1 MSSRKNKFSS
11 ALRHLNSNQIDE
23 KIKKL
28 EEQPTNNTS
37 GIYTL
42 SPPDPAADPTVY
54 TPSFSDITILTP
66 DFAIGE
72 DPDNATEAADTSGL
86 FNAEGVSLTAAPP
99 GDNSYILGPMAT
111 MYYAW
116 ASRTQIG
123 YIRQSDRRM
132 VNLGY
137 ISGNFGDWDGSEA
150 AFNSYGQLTLE
161 QAQWYRTI
169 GKKDGADNSTE
180 NYRAFYPGPPSS
192 VADAY
197 GRYLCTITGDPK
209 DVDNSYASST
219 TGPKNGPMNANDN
232 FAAQK
237 KKEEDEEDDKPDR
250 DDYPPGRAGAKKYQD
265 DLKKWKD
272 DQKDKGEEGEEET
285 PDDGKGYRS
294 PKDRGGQGGN
304 DQEWRDKGDKTGDP
318 ASDSASDPASDYTA
332 PKDRGGQGDTD
343 GVDPNEPGLV
353 DKAKEA
359 WDWYVDNKE
368 AVDAAAGEVMNAVDA
383 AMAIASVVGVLFPEA
398 GTSIAGAA
406 GIASLA
412 NKFKKAYNAVKAGK
426 SAADVIGGKNKGLS
440 GAGSFDVGATGVKKG
455 GFDALNPNQIGPT
468 AQHTGSGGILSP
480 GGGMVYS
487 APKVGQTGPS
497 AVNPGSGAS
506 KYSQYGSNPFSQSSK
521 GGGDPGGV
529 IGSIVNKGNASVGII
544 EPQSTQTPAQFNK
557 SSKIFNDIMN
567 GKYQNSPTA
576 QKIYQKGIDA
586 GFTGGSGSIGH
597 SNLPKQTSV
606 PNVGKTLGGFSKFA
620 SKYTPTHG
628 HLGTFGGV
636 NYESYL
642 IENTS
647 KSKKELRM
655 QGDKEDIMI
664 MHMLKKPEILKKLP
678 LIIKGLEQEKE
689 LSAVYGAIFGFE
701 GRNIKESLFE
711 SKKIRIMKTLKEPV
725 VLPEGKKKS
734 YKVRPG
740 RRGKTKTDFRGMDKL
755 IGDIK
760 IEKTFKEPQDVWNK
774 DWHGHNQRVSQGKK
788 NIVLELIGQSTDAFN
803 YMLNDSKKMN
813 AKQMEEFWGLHPEM
827 HSHFYNGKKYKTV
840 RKEQLKGDRLV
851 FLVDEK
857 GVKTSILQSKL
868 NDQLAQK
875 HDQELLDEYNKLN
888 PKKEPIEYKKDPL
901 IKKVMGRLKNEID
914 YPDKPAR
921 KGYPNKPPPK
931 MVNGMHPKFGKNYK
945 YDKLDSVSAVM
956 MSRAPTGDPEIDANV
971 RKAARKP
978 K

>member
-11 ALRHLNSNQIDE
+11 ALRHLNSSQIDE

-72 DPDNATEAADTSGL
+72 DPDNATQAADTSGL

-99 GDNSYILGPMAT
+99 GDNSYILGPMST

-209 DVDNSYASST
+209 DIDNSYASST
-219 TGPKNGPMNANDN
+219 TGPKNGPMNPNDN
-232 FAAQK
+232 FSSILNRLKKLGQK
-237 KKEEDEEDDKPDR
+237 INWDTVQSALK
-250 DDYPPGRAGAKKYQD
+250 AGAKIADILWTAAEVVSGKQLG
-265 DLKKWKD
+265 DLIAD
-272 DQKDKGEEGEEET
+272 LTLNPLIDAAFGFGT
-285 PDDGKGYRS
+285 
-294 PKDRGGQGGN
+294 
-304 DQEWRDKGDKTGDP
+304 
-318 ASDSASDPASDYTA
+318 ADSA
-332 PKDRGGQGDTD
+332 
-343 GVDPNEPGLV
+343 
-353 DKAKEA
+353 
-359 WDWYVDNKE
+359 
-368 AVDAAAGEVMNAVDA
+368 GEYLTTLATSLMTT
-383 AMAIASVVGVLFPEA
+383 VV
-398 GTSIAGAA
+398 T
-406 GIASLA
+406 
-412 NKFKKAYNAVKAGK
+412 
-426 SAADVIGGKNKGLS
+426 GKNQQIKLS
-440 GAGSFDVGATGVKKG
+440 KNARQDLVNSIDIKALEQNLQLGA
-455 GFDALNPNQIGPT
+455 P
-468 AQHTGSGGILSP
+468 
-480 GGGMVYS
+480 
-487 APKVGQTGPS
+487 PKVS
-497 AVNPGSGAS
+497 SDNAINPGSGKS
-506 KYSQYGSNPFSQSSK
+506 DDLLSGLWK
-521 GGGDPGGV
+521 GQGGV
-529 IGSIVNKGNASVGII
+529 EIHYNPDNGSFTVTAVKMLRDFGNLDQKNAGG
-544 EPQSTQTPAQFNK
+544 
-557 SSKIFNDIMN
+557 KITNF
-567 GKYQNSPTA
+567 
-576 QKIYQKGIDA
+576 
-586 GFTGGSGSIGH
+586 
-597 SNLPKQTSV
+597 
-606 PNVGKTLGGFSKFA
+606 
-620 SKYTPTHG
+620 
-628 HLGTFGGV
+628 
-636 NYESYL
+636 
-642 IENTS
+642 
-647 KSKKELRM
+647 
-655 QGDKEDIMI
+655 EDIPNPSTEQVNNAI
-664 MHMLKKPEILKKLP
+664 DKAHLKKLFGLVGNIHPSRLAGYTPAEVAEAMNDRFTGVTKALYNFSVEGSASNAVHLRDQLIKAGVSQSEIEKAGAGFGGYVYSQEQFFGGELP
-678 LIIKGLEQEKE
+678 LEVKKVINKKMDVYLGFATESTI
-689 LSAVYGAIFGFE
+689 LS
-701 GRNIKESLFE
+701 E

-740 RRGKTKTDFRGMDKL
+740 RKGKTDFRGMDKL
-755 IGDIK
+755 IGDTK
-760 IEKTFKEPQDVWNK
+760 IEKTFKEPQDIWNK
-774 DWHGHNQRVSQGKK
+774 DWHGYNQRVSQGKK
-788 NIVLELIGQSTDAFN
+788 NIVLELIGQSTDAFD

-827 HSHFYNGKKYKTV
+827 HSHFHNGKKYKTL

-888 PKKEPIEYKKDPL
+888 SKKEPIEYKKDPL

-921 KGYPNKPPPK
+921 KGYPNEPPPK
-931 MVNGMHPKFGKNYK
+931 MVNGMHPKLGKNYK
-945 YDKLDSVSAVM
+945 YDKLDPVSAVM